1 MRILITGGHGQLG
14 RALQTTLTPDHE
26 VVALDLPA
34 FDITDRA
41 AVEAALV
48 DQEPDVVI
56 HAAALTDVD
65 GCARDP
71 ALALRVN
78 GLGTQ
83 NVALACAARGADLL
97 HISTNEVFDGTQP
110 AGYAEW
116 APLSPANPYG
126 ASKAAAE
133 HHVRHL
139 LPNHYIV
146 RTAWLYAPGG
156 RNFVHAILNRA
167 RSSGRLRVV
176 TDEVGNPTATTD
188 LAAALAR
195 LITTGQYGTYHLVN
209 AGVCSRY
216 AFAREICRLAG
227 LAEVPI
233 EPIFSKEF
241 RRASTPPRFG
251 ALNNNNAAALG
262 LTLRSWQE
270 ALAAY
275 IATYESENV

>member
-1 MRILITGGHGQLG
+1 MRILITGGAGQLG
-14 RALQTTLTPDHE
+14 RALQTTLAPDHE
-26 VVALDLPA
+26 VAALDLPD
-34 FDITDRA
+34 FDITDRT
-41 AVEAALV
+41 AVETALADHRPV
-48 DQEPDVVI
+48 VVI

-83 NVALACAARGADLL
+83 NVALACAAHGADMV
-97 HISTNEVFDGTQP
+97 HISTNEVFAGTQP
-110 AGYAEW
+110 AGYPEW
-116 APLSPANPYG
+116 AALSPANPYG

-167 RSSGRLRVV
+167 RTTGRLRVV

-188 LAAALAR
+188 LAAALTQ
-195 LITTGQYGTYHLVN
+195 LLTTRQYGTYHLVN
-209 AGVCSRY
+209 EGVCSRWT
-216 AFAREICRLAG
+216 FANEICRLAG
-227 LAEVPI
+227 LHDVVN
-233 EPIFSKEF
+233 EPIFGAEF

-251 ALNNNNAAALG
+251 ALQNNNAAALG
-262 LTLRSWQE
+262 LTLRPWQT
-270 ALAAY
+270 ALADYISAY
-275 IATYESENV
+275 EKTDE